1 MRGTKT
7 YSPYITPKKIRR
19 HFWGTLIFASSSSSS
34 SSFPPTQMIYPCPAA
49 AAAKGTE
56 RGGGWNGPTDAAI
69 IIFLFEIPECEFPH
83 LFLSKK
89 KEKEDARPRNC
100 PFVPKSGFSSPLKDG
115 YIPIT
120 SHGGLTSK
128 TNTSHVRQSK
138 TGILRTIADRE
149 IIFNPRKL
157 QYTYGIPTGPRQ
169 IRSKLQGIFFCRWHR
184 RYMTRAGHK
193 E

>member
-89 KEKEDARPRNC
+89 KGEGGCAAAPKLPFCAEKW
-100 PFVPKSGFSSPLKDG
+100 VLFSSQRRLYPNHFSRRPNEQDKHKSRQTVKNGDFKD
-115 YIPIT
+115 
-120 SHGGLTSK
+120 
-128 TNTSHVRQSK
+128 
-138 TGILRTIADRE
+138 
-149 IIFNPRKL
+149 
-157 QYTYGIPTGPRQ
+157 
-169 IRSKLQGIFFCRWHR
+169 HR
-184 RYMTRAGHK
+184 
-193 E
+193 